1 MKAAVKVIQ
10 HVGSNAVKKI
20 TGGVV
25 VPDELSAEL
34 KEKAVETATEDR
46 LSNYQ
51 QAQDVIEEFKE
62 KLEDLARERNDR
74 PA

>member
-1 MKAAVKVIQ
+1 M
-10 HVGSNAVKKI
+10 
-20 TGGVV
+20 